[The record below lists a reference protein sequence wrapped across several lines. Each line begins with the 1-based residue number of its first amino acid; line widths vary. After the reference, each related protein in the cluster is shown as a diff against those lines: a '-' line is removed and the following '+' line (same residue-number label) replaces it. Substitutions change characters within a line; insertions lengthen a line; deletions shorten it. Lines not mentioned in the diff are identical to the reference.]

1 MVNGE
6 AQRGCTKWA
15 LICARSINHNPRDFT
30 SNDIRSRVYENRHT
44 ELRTRASVRGL
55 KLKQVNVRHSPLHV
69 GGHSALFVAPG
80 YPKY

>member
-1 MVNGE
+1 MP
-6 AQRGCTKWA
+6 
-15 LICARSINHNPRDFT
+15 ARTFVQ
-30 SNDIRSRVYENRHT
+30 RVYENRHAA
-44 ELRTRASVRGL
+44 LRTRASVRSL